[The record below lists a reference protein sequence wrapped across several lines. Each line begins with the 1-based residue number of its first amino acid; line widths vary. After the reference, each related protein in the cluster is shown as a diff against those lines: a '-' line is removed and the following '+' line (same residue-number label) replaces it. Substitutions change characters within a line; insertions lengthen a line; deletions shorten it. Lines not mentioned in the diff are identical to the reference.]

1 MLTMADPIKPQSEI
15 NMKDQYPKD
24 VARLAIYLVTYK
36 DSKKIKGSMTEH
48 SIYEFGRRLANSL
61 NIYFEEAK

>member
-1 MLTMADPIKPQSEI
+1 
-15 NMKDQYPKD
+15 MKDQYPRD